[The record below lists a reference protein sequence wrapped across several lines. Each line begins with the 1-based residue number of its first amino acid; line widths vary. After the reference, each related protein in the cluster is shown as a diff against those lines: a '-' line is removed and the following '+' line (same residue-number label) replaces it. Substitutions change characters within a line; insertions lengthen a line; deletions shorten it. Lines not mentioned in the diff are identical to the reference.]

1 MNHASYR
8 DLMHFID
15 KNHSFRHLKGKRI
28 KYVDCST
35 DMRTGKIFSVT
46 LRGLFGEKVFWQ
58 ANENK
63 DRDLYTWIINWL
75 EDEE

>member
-1 MNHASYR
+1 MNLTRYR
-8 DLMHFID
+8 LLMHFID
-15 KNHSFRHLKGKRI
+15 DNHSFRNLKGKRI

-63 DRDLYTWIINWL
+63 DKDLYEWIINWL
-75 EDEE
+75 EDCE